1 MQMASE
7 ILFWACKVPK
17 HVPILS
23 GLEGFDDDF
32 EINEGLAHAHDFPSD
47 AVFRFDPDY
56 PNDTLLA
63 DQHRNTN
70 SFVLVSKRVQELL
83 TSAGGPELEL
93 LQVKVLDHK
102 KRDVGAPY
110 FIVHPVGTVACLNRP
125 ACNIL
130 EEDEFGIEKLG
141 KLVVE
146 SQKIPKDRLIF
157 RIENL
162 SRYVCVRR
170 ELAQTIDKA
179 GFTGIRWVE
188 PTELEGRDLPA
199 DLTSLPPRT

>member
-1 MQMASE
+1 MASE
-7 ILFWACKVPK
+7 FLFWACKVPS
-17 HVPILS
+17 HVALFT
-23 GLEGFDDDF
+23 GLEGFEDDF
-32 EINEGLAHAHDFPSD
+32 EINEGVSHAHDFPSD
-47 AVFRFDPDY
+47 TYFTFDPDY
-56 PNDTLLA
+56 PNDTVLA

-70 SFVLVSKRVQELL
+70 SWTVVSKRVRELL
-83 TSAGGPELEL
+83 ASTAGPGLEL

-110 FIVHPVGTVACLNRP
+110 YIVHPAGTVTCLNRP

-130 EEDEFGIEKLG
+130 IEDEFGIDKLEKL
-141 KLVVE
+141 VIE
-146 SQKIPKDRLIF
+146 SQKVPKDRLIF

-179 GFTGIRWVE
+179 GFAGIRWVE
-188 PTELEGRDLPA
+188 PEEMTGRKLPA
-199 DLTSLPPRT
+199 DLSSLPPRS